1 MQLEELEAE
10 VRKAR
15 RENRDLQD
23 QLAAKTQEAAALQS
37 EAAVWKSIKETERNN
52 MMQTNT
58 QLNQQLSEQILRAKT
73 LEGQLSHTQADL
85 VSGRGTSTGH
95 RQSTS
100 SRAHDNHTTSPTTRY
115 TCLHGNAS
123 ALRHHWSQW
132 LQAFMLLAS
141 LHSAQQKRLTV
152 SLGSC
157 VQLQLG
163 GNMLQKHRANAQA
176 PSATWQQ
183 GQPPPHLLPNTAS
196 LQGLSTLED
205 KHHNL
210 PPPPSHIKPMSHRR
224 PPRLSWTGCACK
236 QSPLLSSCSA
246 CHASQPPAARS

>member
-85 VSGRGTSTGH
+85 VGDRGAGTGR

-100 SRAHDNHTTSPTTRY
+100 TSTDGMILDCMRTTGA
-115 TCLHGNAS
+115 C
-123 ALRHHWSQW
+123 RH
-132 LQAFMLLAS
+132 L
-141 LHSAQQKRLTV
+141 
-152 SLGSC
+152 
-157 VQLQLG
+157 
-163 GNMLQKHRANAQA
+163 
-176 PSATWQQ
+176 
-183 GQPPPHLLPNTAS
+183 
-196 LQGLSTLED
+196 
-205 KHHNL
+205 
-210 PPPPSHIKPMSHRR
+210 
-224 PPRLSWTGCACK
+224 
-236 QSPLLSSCSA
+236 
-246 CHASQPPAARS
+246 